1 MCDDGEIMCESGKM
15 TSSMKLTVKKGESKP
30 VIDFP
35 STLEAPINKPIV
47 FDVPYKV
54 DGTRQTPVE
63 AKLIKDGKVLP
74 LKDVEVIVGEEKVMF
89 KIKKPT
95 REGSGT
101 YQLKIGNGQ
110 GEDVKDLNIIM
121 QGKHRSTLVSTL
133 SSSIFRIL
141 FIIQTDCNIL
151 QTCQRCRWM

>member
-1 MCDDGEIMCESGKM
+1 MVFNKLEMIDDGEITCESGKLS
-15 TSSMKLTVKKGESKP
+15 SSMKLTVKKGESKP

-35 STLEAPINKPIV
+35 STYEAPTSKPIV

-74 LKDVEVIVGEEKVMF
+74 LKDVEVVVGEEKIMY

-95 REGSGT
+95 REGSGV
-101 YQLKIGNGQ
+101 YQIKLSNGQ
-110 GEDVKDLNIIM
+110 GEDVKDVNIIM
-121 QGKHRSTLVSTL
+121 QG
-133 SSSIFRIL
+133 IL
-141 FIIQTDCNIL
+141 IH
-151 QTCQRCRWM
+151 